1 MHQQDSSKKKYLQ
14 VSSKQSTEPSRML
27 QEYLGGEGVVADRL
41 LKGVNEQKVAAR
53 YGKVR
58 DEVNS
63 LVAIISRTAQ
73 PSTGQA

>member
-1 MHQQDSSKKKYLQ
+1 
-14 VSSKQSTEPSRML
+14 ML
-27 QEYLGGEGVVADRL
+27 EEYLGGDGLVTDRL
-41 LKGVNEQKVAAR
+41 LKGVDEQQVVAR